1 VALEKLLSIE
11 EVAELLG
18 VPKRSM
24 YRWRTTGEGPK
35 GVRVGRHLRYRPES
49 VSTWL
54 EQREHQG
61 SGPGIQRP

>member
-1 VALEKLLSIE
+1 MALEKLLSIE
-11 EVAELLG
+11 EVADLLG

-49 VSTWL
+49 VSAWL
-54 EQREHQG
+54 EQRERQG
-61 SGPGIQRP
+61 SGEAGRRP